1 MSGTRSPSPAAPATD
16 PGRALLIVAHGECAG
31 AGDNMLAR
39 ELARRMKLAGA
50 FNEVAIGY
58 VRIAPSIED
67 AARGLASPSVLVYPL
82 FMSDGYYVR
91 QAIPERLGLR
101 TGRDTWGHKVR
112 IAPPLGVSPDLPVIL
127 DAALRSAA
135 GAHGLDPGGAH
146 VLLVAHG
153 STKSPHS
160 ADVARSIVQRVEA
173 GRRFASVS
181 LALLEEEPFLADALR
196 DLPRPLLVLG
206 LFAGEGLHGG
216 DDLTEAVRALDDQ
229 QVFIVEQLGGYAG
242 VIELIAR
249 SLA

>member
-1 MSGTRSPSPAAPATD
+1 
-16 PGRALLIVAHGECAG
+16 
-31 AGDNMLAR
+31 MLAR
-39 ELARRMKLAGA
+39 ELARRMRHAGG
-50 FNEVAIGY
+50 FNEVAVGY
-58 VRIAPSIED
+58 IRIAPSIED

-101 TGRDTWGHKVR
+101 AGRDSWGHRVK
-112 IAPPLGVSPDLPVIL
+112 IAQPLGVSPDLPVIL

-135 GAHGLDPGGAH
+135 GAHGLDALLTH

-160 ADVARSIVQRVEA
+160 ADVARSIVRKVED
-173 GRRFASVS
+173 GGRFASVS
-181 LALLEEEPFLADALR
+181 LALLEEEPFLADALKS
-196 DLPRPLLVLG
+196 LLRPLLVLG

-216 DDLTEAVRALDDQ
+216 DDVTEAVRALNDPA
-229 QVFIVEQLGGYAG
+229 VFVVEQLGGYAG